1 MAGQPS
7 ERVTQLLVAWS
18 QGEQGAL
25 EHLVPLLYAELRR
38 IAHRYMNREHP
49 GHTLQTTVL
58 VNEAYPS
65 RGSMLWSGK
74 RVRL

>member
-7 ERVTQLLVAWS
+7 ERVTQLLVAWR

-25 EHLVPLLYAELRR
+25 EQLVPLVYAELRR
-38 IAHRYMNREHP
+38 TAHRFLNREHP
-49 GHTLQTTVL
+49 GRTLQTTAL

-65 RGSMLWSGK
+65 RGSMLWSRK